1 MHDAVFEWD
10 ETKNISN
17 QKKHGISFVDAA
29 RVFSDPLMLLV
40 PDGHENGEERWRA
53 YGQIGNFAIIMTAH
67 TYRSEMGI
75 EKIRIIS
82 ARRATKHER
91 QNYERENG

>member
-1 MHDAVFEWD
+1 MKLSSNGMKPRNLA
-10 ETKNISN
+10 N
-17 QKKHGISFVDAA
+17 QKKHGVSFRDAV
-29 RVFSDPLMLLV
+29 RVFDDPLMLLI
-40 PDGHENGEERWRA
+40 PDGHSDGEERWRA
-53 YGQIGNFAIIMTAH
+53 YGQIGGIAIIMTAH
-67 TYRSEMGI
+67 TYRTDNDG